1 LQLKD
6 LQPAIRKIKMKAL
19 NNKIDSFLL
28 SGCTGVLLLLLVS
41 CAPVRP
47 DGPHADNQ
55 PDPSAFADALSP
67 PGGVPCRL
75 GRPAYTA
82 LQRQMGIRGSVR
94 ITYVINTAGRI
105 DLVIVD
111 KSSGNQELDSA
122 AREAIAKSTCA
133 PYVVDGVAHRVV
145 QHTTFNF
152 EPALHVPPS
161 NRSDT
166 AAGINPSSAPA
177 GLYRPQQAAVNPVAP
192 AQALPSVSAVSPAS
206 PPLPASSTGSLS
218 LVEAIQAARLQKLGI
233 APDSPR
239 AAAIKRWSERMRTD
253 PDVGRF
259 FGNGPDHA
267 SLLALDPQL
276 RTEFFTEGTLRLSP
290 EERSKMA
297 ELASK
302 AFDNAPPDCGGIKS
316 VPLVISRYTS
326 LATMSDAD
334 VDTYF
339 GTTFAILK
347 QSALQTPFAQVTQE
361 QRAQGQSAVLHSLQ
375 DLLKNDAQATR
386 DVAAAVVDPT
396 GVSAEVWCRNT
407 RVYNRALLAT
417 PQPFR
422 DWSIVAA
429 GIDAEKRLASM
440 AQPLMPGAGAP
451 PAGDYATRVQR
462 RVRPNIVWAGP
473 ALDLETVINVR
484 CAPTGTLLSASISRS
499 SGNATWDMA
508 ALRAIQRS
516 DPMPLDSDGR
526 APSMFTITM
535 RPAAG

>member
-1 LQLKD
+1 
-6 LQPAIRKIKMKAL
+6 MKAL
-19 NNKIDSFLL
+19 NKKIDSLLL
-28 SGCTGVLLLLLVS
+28 SGCTGVLLLLLAS

-47 DGPHADNQ
+47 DGTRADNQ
-55 PDPSAFADALSP
+55 PDASAFADALSP

-75 GRPAYTA
+75 GRPKYTA

-122 AREAIAKSTCA
+122 AREAIAKGTCA

-152 EPALHVPPS
+152 EPAPHVPPP
-161 NRSDT
+161 NRSDNT
-166 AAGINPSSAPA
+166 AGI
-177 GLYRPQQAAVNPVAP
+177 NPVAP
-192 AQALPSVSAVSPAS
+192 AQAQPPLSALSPAPSAS
-206 PPLPASSTGSLS
+206 PPLSASNRAPIPASIPASSTANVS
-218 LVEAIQAARLQKLGI
+218 LVDAIQAARLQQLGI

-239 AAAIKRWSERMRTD
+239 AVAIKRWSERMRTD
-253 PDVGRF
+253 PDVSRF

-276 RTEFFTEGTLRLSP
+276 RTEFFTEGMLRLSP
-290 EERSKMA
+290 EERSKLT
-297 ELASK
+297 ELGSK
-302 AFDNAPPDCGGIKS
+302 AFDNAPADCGGIKS
-316 VPLVISRYTS
+316 APLVISRYTS

-334 VDTYF
+334 LDTYF

-361 QRAQGQSAVLHSLQ
+361 QRAQAQSAVVHSLQ

-386 DVAAAVVDPT
+386 DVAAAVVDPA
-396 GVSAEVWCRNT
+396 GVSAEVWCHNA
-407 RVYNRALLAT
+407 RVYNRALLTT

-422 DWSIVAA
+422 DWSIIAA
-429 GIDAEKRLASM
+429 NTDAKNRLASI
-440 AQPLMPGAGAP
+440 AKPLIQDSGAP

-462 RVRPNIVWAGP
+462 RIRPNIVWAGP
-473 ALDLETVINVR
+473 ALDLETVISVR
-484 CAPTGTLLSASISRS
+484 CAPSGTLLSAAISRS

-516 DPMPLDSDGR
+516 DPMPVDTDGR
-526 APSMFTITM
+526 APPVFNITM

>member
-1 LQLKD
+1 
-6 LQPAIRKIKMKAL
+6 MKAL
-19 NNKIDSFLL
+19 NNKIDSLVLFAF
-28 SGCTGVLLLLLVS
+28 TGVLPLLLAS

-47 DGPHADNQ
+47 DGAHADNQ

-75 GRPAYTA
+75 GRPKYTA

-152 EPALHVPPS
+152 EPALHVPPP
-161 NRSDT
+161 NRGDT
-166 AAGINPSSAPA
+166 AAGT
-177 GLYRPQQAAVNPVAP
+177 NPVAP
-192 AQALPSVSAVSPAS
+192 AQALPSVPPAS

-218 LVEAIQAARLQKLGI
+218 LAEAIQAASLQKLGI
-233 APDSPR
+233 APGSPK
-239 AAAIKRWSERMRTD
+239 AATIKRWSERMRTD
-253 PDVGRF
+253 PDVSRF

-276 RTEFFTEGTLRLSP
+276 RTEFFTEGMLRLSP
-290 EERSKMA
+290 EERSKLA

-316 VPLVISRYTS
+316 VPLVMSRYMS

-339 GTTFAILK
+339 GITFAMLK

-361 QRAQGQSAVLHSLQ
+361 QRAQGQLAVAHSLQ
-375 DLLKNDAQATR
+375 DLLKNDAQGTR

-396 GVSAEVWCRNT
+396 GVSAEVWCRNA

-422 DWSIVAA
+422 DWSVIAA
-429 GIDAEKRLASM
+429 SIDAKSRLASM
-440 AQPLMPGAGAP
+440 TKPLMPGAGSPGAQS
-451 PAGDYATRVQR
+451 AGDYATRVQR
-462 RVRPNIVWAGP
+462 RIRPNIVWAGP
-473 ALDLETVINVR
+473 ALDLETVISVR
-484 CAPTGTLLSASISRS
+484 CAPSGALLSTAISRS

-516 DPMPLDSDGR
+516 DPMPVDTDGR
-526 APSMFTITM
+526 APPVFNITM
-535 RPAAG
+535 RPAGG